1 MFQNLAEWFSKQTQH
16 INEDVIDLFQVSK
29 PSRLMRSMA
38 LTFKTKTTRF
48 CQFVGKNLSWPALHK
63 KSS

>member
-48 CQFVGKNLSWPALHK
+48 CQFVDKNLS
-63 KSS
+63 